1 MIDKILENHIKQ
13 TTKNYDEVALL
24 LSGGVDSMSVGF
36 SAHRLQKKVTAYS
49 FKTDLY
55 DSYDYNKA
63 EETAEIMGW
72 GFVGI
77 TIPTEDIKDDFFRL
91 LDMGCSKKTQ
101 FECTYPFLYIYPF
114 IQEKIVLSGISA
126 DGWYGLS
133 KKAMINY
140 KRPKELFDKFREDY
154 FQNKNPA
161 GVLQQLKLAE
171 MYNKKFVHPYLW
183 NDEISKYYMSK
194 SWDELNK
201 PKQKNVVREAFS
213 VEFDRVGKVKNHLNL
228 QLDSKIDKVF
238 ESLLDDYE
246 INWKDRTRVMDVCR
260 DWSKQRD
267 YNEQNQISINL

>member
-1 MIDKILENHIKQ
+1 M
-13 TTKNYDEVALL
+13 
-24 LSGGVDSMSVGF
+24 
-36 SAHRLQKKVTAYS
+36 
-49 FKTDLY
+49 
-55 DSYDYNKA
+55 
-63 EETAEIMGW
+63 
-72 GFVGI
+72 
-77 TIPTEDIKDDFFRL
+77 
-91 LDMGCSKKTQ
+91 
-101 FECTYPFLYIYPF
+101 
-114 IQEKIVLSGISA
+114 SGISA

-154 FQNKNPA
+154 FQNENPA

-183 NDEISKYYMSK
+183 NDEISKFYMSK

-213 VEFDRVGKVKNHLNL
+213 VEFDKVGKVKNHLNL
-228 QLDSKIDKVF
+228 QLGSKIDKVF

-267 YNEQNQISINL
+267 YNEQNQVSFNL